1 MINKVIFQW
10 KAVYMETCTYGLEAG
25 TGKPTAEMRKGV
37 PCRAYGS
44 DPGRKVRSR
53 NIRKDLRS
61 QPLLTLELLDR
72 KVRRCC
78 SLNPS

>member
-37 PCRAYGS
+37 PCRAYRS
-44 DPGRKVRSR
+44 DSGRKVRPR
-53 NIRKDLRS
+53 NFCQDFRCE
-61 QPLLTLELLDR
+61 PLFTLELLDR
-72 KVRRCC
+72 KVWRCC
-78 SLNPS
+78 PFDST